1 MKQSLEERQEQL
13 RAKEATPVKPEH
25 ENLPVVAIAHRN
37 KLIKL
42 IERASGR
49 RAKWDVFRDFV
60 TMAAAVFSK
69 LDLNQA
75 ERREEE
81 YLSCTRRY
89 NKDELALFPQML
101 AELTM
106 GMEAYPRD
114 ILGETF
120 MMLDLGNAY
129 RGQFFTPYEL
139 CQAMAQLQLSEV
151 TQETID
157 KQGFITIQ
165 EPACGAGAMVIAAA
179 MYLLEKGIN
188 YQQCV
193 HVTAIDV
200 DATAAMM
207 AFVQFSLLH
216 IPATVV
222 NGNSLTLQEY
232 DHWYTPAHIIDLW
245 GARLRSQEPEMHA
258 EQDESASDDIEAAPA
273 PG

>member
-1 MKQSLEERQEQL
+1 MKQSVEERQEQL
-13 RAKEATPVKPEH
+13 QARVAAPVEPEH
-25 ENLPVVAIAHRN
+25 ENLPAVAIAHRN

-49 RAKWDVFRDFV
+49 RGKWDVFRDFV

-75 ERREEE
+75 SRREEE
-81 YLSCTRRY
+81 YLACAGRY
-89 NKDELALFPQML
+89 SKEELALFPQML

-106 GMEAYPRD
+106 GMQACPRD
-114 ILGETF
+114 ILGEAF
-120 MMLDLGNAY
+120 MMLDLGNAN

-139 CQAMAQLQLSEV
+139 CQSIAQVTFSAV

-188 YQQCV
+188 YQQCI

-232 DHWYTPAHIIDLW
+232 DRWYTPAHIIDLW
-245 GARLRSQEPEMHA
+245 GPRLRSQQAEMHA
-258 EQDESASDDIEAAPA
+258 EQDEPASEIHETPA